1 MHMRIT
7 TVVCSLGLVLATML
21 APNTSQARVNVVVG
35 VAPPVA
41 RVEVVPRARVGYV
54 WAPGYWRWNGRHYV
68 WAGGY
73 WVRARPGYH
82 WVAPRWSP
90 YGARWRYAPGYW
102 AR

>member
-1 MHMRIT
+1 MRIT
-7 TVVCSLGLVLATML
+7 TVVCSLGLVQATML
-21 APNTSQARVNVVVG
+21 APNTIQSRDNLVVG

-41 RVEVVPRARVGYV
+41 RGEVVPRPRVGYV